1 MGNVLRAY
9 SLAFAGLL
17 TFATSLGLGSLAA
30 HADTLEWALVQA
42 YQNNPS
48 LNAQRASLRA
58 TDENVPQAL
67 SGYRPKL
74 SLTATG
80 GYNYQNATSVVPGR
94 RRSHHQPIRAELLFA
109 HDRRQRHLHP
119 VQRLPDRQSDPS
131 GGKPGGCGA
140 RDLACHRAAGAA
152 RCRDRLHESVARS
165 GGARSAAA
173 QRRSSDR
180 TAQADARPFQ
190 RRRSNAH
197 RRSASRIAAR
207 RRTLATSRRPV
218 AIRDIASE
226 LSPGDRRRSGHPRC
240 RARLSTGCRPTCS
253 QGRSRK
259 ARRKAPRFLPRP
271 MASMLPSSPS
281 RSAKARSIRTS
292 R

>member
-80 GYNYQNATSVVPGR
+80 GYNYQNATSVFPLGGALVTSPCMNYSRTIG
-94 RRSHHQPIRAELLFA
+94 ANGTYTLFNGF
-109 HDRRQRHLHP
+109 Q
-119 VQRLPDRQSDPS
+119 PDRS
-131 GGKPGGCGA
+131 
-140 RDLACHRAAGAA
+140 
-152 RCRDRLHESVARS
+152 
-165 GGARSAAA
+165 
-173 QRRSSDR
+173 
-180 TAQADARPFQ
+180 
-190 RRRSNAH
+190 
-197 RRSASRIAAR
+197 
-207 RRTLATSRRPV
+207 
-218 AIRDIASE
+218 
-226 LSPGDRRRSGHPRC
+226 
-240 RARLSTGCRPTCS
+240 
-253 QGRSRK
+253 
-259 ARRKAPRFLPRP
+259 
-271 MASMLPSSPS
+271 
-281 RSAKARSIRTS
+281 
-292 R
+292 